1 MNKTV
6 TSLVLLLLFVPQF
19 LLAQERYL
27 DQIKV
32 EDVRVTH
39 EGEEVGVAMNI
50 NLNNLKIRSN
60 DVILLSPA
68 LRMNGKDIVK
78 VLPPLQVSGRTRSIV
93 LNRMAE
99 SGIAREWHVA
109 PELDITRKNGSR
121 QSIAYSHRL
130 PFQSYMTEAELVF
143 LEVVHGCADCFV
155 HEGEK
160 VLLTPFVEQPYEPSY
175 MLTYI
180 TPEVEPVKARA
191 DRHTATFNF
200 VVAKHDLIRDYKN
213 NAAEFARVDKVV
225 SEVVK
230 NKDLTI
236 TEFAVIG
243 YASPEGGF
251 EYNRAL
257 AGRRAN
263 SFAEYLVSAHG
274 VQKSQFKV
282 SGHGE
287 DWNGLKDAVSKSSL
301 SNKDAILDI
310 IAFTANPDARDAKI
324 RALDGGQTY
333 NNLLQNFYP
342 PLRRTEYVIAYNV
355 RAFDVEEAKEI
366 IKSNPKL
373 LSLNEMYLVAKSYPA
388 DSKEFKEV
396 FDIATRLF
404 PNEPVAMINASA
416 ADIEGGNYQAAIDR
430 LSKLSNHAEALNN
443 LGIAY
448 ARKGNL
454 EQAKASF
461 QKAASMGS
469 TNAQHNLNEL
479 TKLQESL

>member
-1 MNKTV
+1 
-6 TSLVLLLLFVPQF
+6 
-19 LLAQERYL
+19 Y
-27 DQIKV
+27 
-32 EDVRVTH
+32 
-39 EGEEVGVAMNI
+39 
-50 NLNNLKIRSN
+50 
-60 DVILLSPA
+60 
-68 LRMNGKDIVK
+68 
-78 VLPPLQVSGRTRSIV
+78 
-93 LNRMAE
+93 
-99 SGIAREWHVA
+99 
-109 PELDITRKNGSR
+109 
-121 QSIAYSHRL
+121 
-130 PFQSYMTEAELVF
+130 
-143 LEVVHGCADCFV
+143 GCADCFV
-155 HEGEK
+155 HEDAK
-160 VLLTPFVEQPYEPSY
+160 VLLTPFLGEPYVPQY

-180 TPEVEPVKARA
+180 TPKVEPVKARA

-200 VVAKHDLIRDYKN
+200 VVAKHDLKRDYKN
-213 NAAEFARVDKVV
+213 NAAEFDRVDKVV

-236 TEFAVIG
+236 TEFAVTG
-243 YASPEGGF
+243 YASPEGNF

-263 SFAEYLVSAHG
+263 SFADYLMNTYG
-274 VQKSQFKV
+274 IKRNQFKV
-282 SGHGE
+282 TGHGE
-287 DWNGLKDAVSKSSL
+287 DWEGLKEAVNNSSL
-301 SNKDAILDI
+301 ANKSTILDI
-310 IAFTANPDARDAKI
+310 IANTPNADARDGKI
-324 RALDGGQTY
+324 RALDGSQTY
-333 NNLLQNFYP
+333 NNLLNNFYP
-342 PLRRTEYVIAYNV
+342 QLRRTEYVIAYNV

-366 IKSNPKL
+366 IKTNPKL

-396 FDIATRLF
+396 FDVASRVF

-479 TKLQESL
+479 IKLQESL